1 MFIIVGNNKQTQQV
15 RIFDTTDNTSGWY
28 SYDFMNKGINLGITV
43 RGINS
48 EGIIR
53 CQQVNILKELE
64 ESISDLVHSYR
75 VYNTSELLLEYLQ
88 AYGLADSMSDIVLND
103 TTLRI
108 KRLGKDIK
116 LKTYAMSDEAIK
128 KAELD
133 NLNDYGAQMQ
143 EYYNSEE
150 FKESRR
156 RAAIDDEANRLFQEY
171 GYYKPDDEDDAEVWE
186 EYYENCQKVEAEAV
200 TNLKKNRATL
210 TKR

>member
-43 RGINS
+43 RGINF
-48 EGIIR
+48 EGTIR

-75 VYNTSELLLEYLQ
+75 VYNTSEPLLEYLQ
-88 AYGLADSMSDIVLND
+88 AYGLADSMLDIVLND

-128 KAELD
+128 KAEAE
-133 NLNDYGAQMQ
+133 NLEDIGKQME

-200 TNLKKNRATL
+200 VNLKATL